1 MRKLEIPE
9 EPTRRL
15 PPAGQDSDFP
25 TILGLMLDEELEL
38 PAAVRR
44 PERPMAQ
51 VIPVVE
57 PELTLELD
65 DTPPPVRALDPTR
78 ADGPR
83 ASSPKTPVLASSPK
97 TPSLPSSPKT
107 PALPSSPKTPALASS
122 PKTPSLPSNPKTP
135 PLASSPKTPTIP
147 PPERAPSPSYAL
159 ASIAPRRVP
168 PPRAAAVPFPAAHIS
183 SPAVRVARRSLPPET
198 EPEQAPPPWP
208 LPRARPAHIAVRQRS
223 VFSGRPLSLR
233 ETEILLA
240 WFLGVVAII
249 IGAAALRL

>member
-1 MRKLEIPE
+1 MRKLAIPE

-15 PPAGQDSDFP
+15 PPAGQDTDFP

-44 PERPMAQ
+44 PEQRSSA
-51 VIPVVE
+51 VVGPVPPVLSVLE

-65 DTPPPVRALDPTR
+65 DTPPPVRALEPTR
-78 ADGPR
+78 ADAPR
-83 ASSPKTPVLASSPK
+83 A
-97 TPSLPSSPKT
+97 
-107 PALPSSPKTPALASS
+107 SSPKTPALAS
-122 PKTPSLPSNPKTP
+122 
-135 PLASSPKTPTIP
+135 LASSPKTPTV
-147 PPERAPSPSYAL
+147 PPEEPSPSYAL
-159 ASIAPRRVP
+159 ASIAPRRVWARYRRDEP
-168 PPRAAAVPFPAAHIS
+168 ACGRDRSAQRVSPPRASAVPFPAPHIS
-183 SPAVRVARRSLPPET
+183 SPAVRVARRSLPPAT

-208 LPRARPAHIAVRQRS
+208 LPRARPAQLAVRHRS

-240 WFLGVVAII
+240 WVLGVVAII